1 MAVILYLLGL
11 LSINKGLATVTA
23 RTGIKVQPVFLPY
36 PQAGVDVDKVED
48 LLLAESVLVEA
59 RSATRG

>member
-1 MAVILYLLGL
+1 MLGL
-11 LSINKGLATVTA
+11 LSISKGLSTVAA